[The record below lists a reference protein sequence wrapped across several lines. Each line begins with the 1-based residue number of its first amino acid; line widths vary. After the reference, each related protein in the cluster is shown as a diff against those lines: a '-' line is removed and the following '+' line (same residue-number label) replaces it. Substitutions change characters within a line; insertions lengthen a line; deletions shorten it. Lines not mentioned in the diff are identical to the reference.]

1 MESQTLHFGTGPLLS
16 FGLTQ
21 PQTHDHLTSSALQM
35 NTFLQFC
42 TLVNMSSHSKQPTHR
57 PPHFR
62 FGSNMEQKVIGC
74 AISNSTNHQSGTTMM
89 DPNLG
94 GSLACLNTSFSS
106 CIRQS
111 NDDMEFS
118 FENRTQ
124 TDIGRFKIDSSSTLT
139 SVSFTLCTFKDM
151 TTPEQGT
158 ERGSAICLIQCNA
171 SLTITQC
178 FFLNC
183 VAPSMNAHGG
193 AVGVSYNN
201 GNRHPVEMRNS
212 SFTECATLNRR
223 GEFGGA
229 FSNSLASL
237 FTMEFCVFDRCS
249 SMNGGAA
256 YISYPPTTLSN
267 CASQDVLFVNMS
279 YDVVNSNT
287 IMFCDSTSGAPNV
300 NFNRTEIVDSTL
312 IPQMTTDK
320 KVFVSSFEMS
330 MAEAKATI
338 TIQTSSEVNGTMGV
352 LLEGSNVP
360 RLVHIE
366 FGTTSSTSATGTAE
380 VSKGPQGVLPNL
392 ADGLSYDLRSV
403 SIPGFSLTIKLPPNV
418 TGASLKWTDDRCLYL
433 VLKVWGVWLPADSK
447 SRFTVTISN
456 SSETFL
462 VRFISST
469 DGQSDPILVTP
480 AIDLKWEQNYTIL
493 SIEEA
498 VPSDPQIV
506 ICSNVVF
513 TVPILPRLATVHV
526 SSGNG
531 EDRSDCG
538 GESDPC
544 RTMEHAFTRLSNGKS
559 SLLLQGTF
567 SHVSVC
573 EISFSSLVVSH
584 NRVFGDAG
592 STTTHSTI
600 RIGKEGGLVVDGAT
614 ETKLESLS
622 FVLPSLSTVEAY
634 AVIKTGLLTIMSC
647 VVTGDVST
655 SSSLSARHPSFV
667 KTRNVMDLVRLTTNQ
682 LEHQSV
688 ATLLTQPS
696 VGLTQIL
703 KWEAESVHTQSTA
716 GSAAFF
722 TLSNTSSLHLSSSSF
737 TTCSSSNANCLGGG
751 VSFTLSGSASLVI
764 QFCSFVSCSV
774 GDGGRG
780 GGVGLSFSSDST
792 NNYLLDTL
800 TFAHNTATFGRDLF
814 ILAESLEKTVTIDH
828 FLFNL
833 HPPGFDRSNAL
844 FGSDHVAYVE
854 ETDLFP
860 FLFPNNRYKNVF
872 VDSLD
877 ETGQASTSV
886 ECGRESLPCLSL
898 RDSMDHLLNADS
910 EEELSQC
917 VLERNIVL
925 IGDFVFG
932 EEDDVELCGY
942 VTVGQQA
949 GLVLSIIPLR
959 THKGTQTD
967 PVQYGRVRF
976 DESGSIGCRLLFGLS
991 EVVPPQ
997 TVLMKHLEF
1006 VLPLFSTHPQPI
1018 IAVQSASLSL
1028 VDCVVTSIDPTQAVC
1043 SLLSFHTSLTS
1054 MTESVR
1060 LSVSRLVAQNLLLS
1074 QPLISIRSSAD
1085 LPPLMDSLSTGHSSM
1100 LTQTLPFSLPPS
1112 LSIESSI
1119 FESVSLRIDAAL
1131 DDPVE
1136 TGSVLFADLSLP
1148 LSKLSIRD
1156 CSFSSCS
1163 TVVVSVPVESHLLS
1177 SLSCGVCCFSLAR
1190 SHLTL
1195 TDSSFVNC
1203 SFIIDP
1209 SCVVPPS
1216 PSLLVFTSHALAV
1229 RFLPS
1234 QNISQLASPLSA
1246 AIIDSPLMATIQSAT
1261 LTNPSFL
1268 SDDALKHS
1276 PLASH
1281 LELVGVEM
1289 DAGSSLDPFHP
1300 LPLALFVSEHCTPS
1314 LSAHSCVFRF
1324 DTADP
1329 LNVGLAVVRVRS
1341 GAWPAQRNMLSIQ
1354 LKIEITI
1361 DTAVED
1367 FERGM
1372 SRPEAV
1378 VNSRVWHNIPI
1389 LIRDCDLL
1397 EEKNIHKMER
1407 LIQSILPMLTVC
1419 LKNDISI
1426 INRRMLHSSLST
1438 LAQSTSLPK
1447 TIRVGVGQCLLSL
1460 DSFEDDPFVLVAADE
1475 FKSMEETALRNS
1487 QTISDQ
1493 KEEINQ
1499 LTNTISALRR
1509 QHREDE
1515 KRHIRNE
1522 AELIF
1527 QNDEL
1532 KLQLADL
1539 PDAIDIEHAGSKHP
1553 SVADLINTRTTR
1565 WDDIRNQHIQREAPA
1580 QSTFKLRD
1588 PFHPYLAPLSSE
1600 SVLPQVQPVPAPMLK
1615 KSELKADSHLTSSAR
1630 RSLFQQVDEEMMD
1643 MWGHNTSDSDDD
1655 SSADSDE

>member
-21 PQTHDHLTSSALQM
+21 PQPHDLLTSSTLQM

-42 TLVNMSSHSKQPTHR
+42 TLVNMSSHSKPPTHR
-57 PPHFR
+57 QPLFR
-62 FGSNMEQKVIGC
+62 FGSNVEQKVIGC
-74 AISNSTNHQSGTTMM
+74 AISNSTNHQSGTAMM

-94 GSLACLNTSFSS
+94 GNLMCSNTSFSS

-111 NDDMEFS
+111 NDDLEFS

-124 TDIGRFKIDSSSTLT
+124 TDIGRFKIDSNSTLT

-151 TTPEQGT
+151 ATPEKGT

-183 VAPSMNAHGG
+183 IAPCLNATGG
-193 AVGVSYNN
+193 AILVSYHTA
-201 GNRHPVEMRNS
+201 RRQPVEIRNS

-229 FSNSLASL
+229 FSTSYASL
-237 FTMEFCVFDRCS
+237 VTMEFCVFDRCF
-249 SMNGGAA
+249 SMNGGAVHL
-256 YISYPPTTLSN
+256 SFPKTTLSN
-267 CASQDVLFVNMS
+267 CAFVSCSSSVTGGALYLTLVPQIAFSFVQFRECQCTGLDSSRDMTLWNMS
-279 YDVVNSNT
+279 YDVVNTNS
-287 IMFCDSTSGAPNV
+287 ILFCDSTSGAPNV
-300 NFNRTEIVDSTL
+300 NFNRTDDLVDSTL
-312 IPQMTTDK
+312 IPQLTTDK

-330 MAEAKATI
+330 MTEAKATI

-392 ADGLSYDLRSV
+392 ADGHSYALRRV

-433 VLKVWGVWLPADSK
+433 VLKVWGVWLPADPK

-513 TVPILPRLATVHV
+513 TVPVLPRLATVHV
-526 SSGNG
+526 SSGSG

-622 FVLPSLSTVEAY
+622 FVLPPLSTVEAY

-647 VVTGDVST
+647 LVTGDVST

-667 KTRNVMDLVRLTTNQ
+667 KTRNVMDLVRLTTTQ

-688 ATLLTQPS
+688 ATLLARQS

-703 KWEAESVHTQSTA
+703 KWEAESIHTQSTT

-737 TTCSSSNANCLGGG
+737 TSCSSSNANCLGGG

-774 GDGGRG
+774 SDGGRG
-780 GGVGLSFSSDST
+780 GGVGLAFSSDST

-814 ILAESLEKTVTIDH
+814 LVAESLDKTVTIDH

-877 ETGQASTSV
+877 VTGQASTSV
-886 ECGRESLPCLSL
+886 ECGRESHPCLSL

-949 GLVLSIIPLR
+949 GLVLSIIPVS

-976 DESGSIGCRLLFGLS
+976 DERGSIGCRLSFGLS

-1028 VDCVVTSIDPTQAVC
+1028 VDCVVTSIDPTQTVS

-1074 QPLISIRSSAD
+1074 QPLISIRCTAD

-1119 FESVSLRIDAAL
+1119 FNDISLRIDAAL

-1177 SLSCGVCCFSLAR
+1177 SLSFGVCCFSLAR

-1195 TDSSFVNC
+1195 TDSSFLNC

-1216 PSLLVFTSHALAV
+1216 PSLLALTSHALAV

-1246 AIIDSPLMATIQSAT
+1246 ASIDSPLMAKIQSAT

-1268 SDDALKHS
+1268 SDDTLKHS
-1276 PLASH
+1276 PLTSH

-1289 DAGSSLDPFHP
+1289 DAGSSLNPVNP

-1329 LNVGLAVVRVRS
+1329 VNVGLAVVRVCG
-1341 GAWPAQRNMLSIQ
+1341 GAWPAQRNMLFVNCSS
-1354 LKIEITI
+1354 
-1361 DTAVED
+1361 
-1367 FERGM
+1367 
-1372 SRPEAV
+1372 SR
-1378 VNSRVWHNIPI
+1378 R
-1389 LIRDCDLL
+1389 
-1397 EEKNIHKMER
+1397 EEN
-1407 LIQSILPMLTVC
+1407 
-1419 LKNDISI
+1419 
-1426 INRRMLHSSLST
+1426 
-1438 LAQSTSLPK
+1438 
-1447 TIRVGVGQCLLSL
+1447 
-1460 DSFEDDPFVLVAADE
+1460 
-1475 FKSMEETALRNS
+1475 
-1487 QTISDQ
+1487 
-1493 KEEINQ
+1493 
-1499 LTNTISALRR
+1499 
-1509 QHREDE
+1509 
-1515 KRHIRNE
+1515 
-1522 AELIF
+1522 
-1527 QNDEL
+1527 
-1532 KLQLADL
+1532 
-1539 PDAIDIEHAGSKHP
+1539 
-1553 SVADLINTRTTR
+1553 
-1565 WDDIRNQHIQREAPA
+1565 
-1580 QSTFKLRD
+1580 
-1588 PFHPYLAPLSSE
+1588 
-1600 SVLPQVQPVPAPMLK
+1600 
-1615 KSELKADSHLTSSAR
+1615 
-1630 RSLFQQVDEEMMD
+1630 
-1643 MWGHNTSDSDDD
+1643 
-1655 SSADSDE
+1655 